1 MNLYKSLIRSLCA
14 CVSLSLSWYVSL
26 CLCVSVCLSV
36 CVLSLGKKM
45 TRQEDQKHIFN
56 FVQPY
61 VGNIFLW
68 NDNKIYNVASATWAS
83 SAAYECDM
91 WVTILCMHIP
101 PHVHF
106 MTTYTGICLLGYIIS
121 LHACDYFDIIGQGKL
136 IPWLP
141 FPPACFYGSATKFTD
156 VRPGIKELI
165 LLVLDVVTGIA
176 IIIGDRKGGAIE
188 LQSQLILRIPHRMV
202 IFYH

>member
-1 MNLYKSLIRSLCA
+1 MVLFYSAAEEAIQIRGLFK
-14 CVSLSLSWYVSL
+14 LS
-26 CLCVSVCLSV
+26 
-36 CVLSLGKKM
+36 
-45 TRQEDQKHIFN
+45 EDT
-56 FVQPY
+56 Y

-101 PHVHF
+101 SHVHF

-136 IPWLP
+136 IP
-141 FPPACFYGSATKFTD
+141 
-156 VRPGIKELI
+156 
-165 LLVLDVVTGIA
+165 
-176 IIIGDRKGGAIE
+176 
-188 LQSQLILRIPHRMV
+188 
-202 IFYH
+202 